1 MSQELYTSPVYTRG
15 SNTELKPMDLQV
27 NIKWQNYKYYKIN
40 IDLNILKVKHIYEM
54 SVLTFVHGCVRG
66 IPIDSFKKYYDFRG
80 DTHNYSLRNDEELS
94 SNQVR
99 SNMGANT
106 THSVGAKLWNNTPK
120 FITDISE
127 QTVFKEDLI
136 KLYGNMYNEET

>member
-1 MSQELYTSPVYTRG
+1 
-15 SNTELKPMDLQV
+15 
-27 NIKWQNYKYYKIN
+27 
-40 IDLNILKVKHIYEM
+40 M
-54 SVLTFVHGCVRG
+54 SVLTFVHGCVTG
-66 IPIDSFKKYYDFRG
+66 IPIDSFKNYYDFRG
-80 DTHNYSLRNDEELS
+80 NTHNYSLRNNEDLS

-127 QTVFKEDLI
+127 QTAFKEELI
-136 KLYGNMYNEET
+136 KFYGNMYNEDT